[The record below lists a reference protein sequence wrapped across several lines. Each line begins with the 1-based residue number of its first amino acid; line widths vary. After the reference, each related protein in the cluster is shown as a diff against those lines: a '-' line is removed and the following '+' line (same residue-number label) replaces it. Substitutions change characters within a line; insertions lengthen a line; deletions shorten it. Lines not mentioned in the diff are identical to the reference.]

1 MIARWCVLLL
11 LVLAACSA
19 NHPGPDPGSHQG
31 PATET
36 IHVVIREW
44 HTDIGLP
51 ADVVRGRLSPLRET
65 FPGADWFVFGIG
77 ERRFIV
83 NPDAGVL
90 DMLTALFPSPS
101 AMLVTGLRQPPAAAF
116 AASGEVI
123 TLRVTQ
129 AGLARLVAFIAAS
142 FEYNAPASVH
152 DVLAGEDNAPAGPL
166 LLSQGP
172 YPGSL
177 FYYATPTYSGLYTC
191 NTWTA
196 DALRSAGIPIRPSIT
211 LFASDVARQIRP

>member
-1 MIARWCVLLL
+1 MILRWFGLLL

-19 NHPGPDPGSHQG
+19 NQPPEPASHQG
-31 PATET
+31 ARTET

-51 ADVVRGRLSPLRET
+51 AAVVRGRLSPLRDT

-116 AASGEVI
+116 AASGEII
-123 TLRVTQ
+123 TLRVTP
-129 AGLARLVAFIAAS
+129 AGLARLVAFIETT
-142 FEYNAPASVH
+142 FEYA
-152 DVLAGEDNAPAGPL
+152 DPAGPH

-196 DALRSAGIPIRPSIT
+196 DALRSAGIPIQPSFT
-211 LFASDVARQIRP
+211 LFASDIARQIRP